1 MIIGKL
7 DRKLKLYKQVFTTN
21 EYGERDVTTKTSVTI
36 LGNFIFKG
44 GKTSFDADALI
55 NEDTIDCLIRYR
67 TDIGTSPQ
75 YFISNGTTNYSIKS
89 IQEIGRKD
97 AMLLKLEQ
105 NDVIDLSAVNTFFE
119 YTINTNNTVDIFS
132 SSATQYGLPTRAS
145 GTYDFVVDWGDGSTN
160 TITTYNDANGLHT
173 YSSAGTYTI
182 KIKGVFSGIITTLDT
197 GVWNVGRIDTLK
209 ILDIKSYGPLIIQ
222 DSLAFKDCTNLTS
235 SATDNL
241 QFNTTDA
248 TSTFQDTNFN
258 GVVDNWDVSNITNF
272 SDFFHGSQFN
282 QDCNNWN
289 ISKAT
294 DLSSMFESTP
304 FNKSLSKWDLSSVT
318 NTGSMFGANTV
329 FNQDISMWNVSSLT
343 TAVTMFSGATAFD
356 QSLATWNVTALT
368 GNQLTFFGGGSGL
381 STANYDATLI
391 GWAAQNVNSG
401 VSINFGSSQFTGGG
415 EAEAARASLVSKGW
429 TITDGGSV

>member
-7 DRKLKLYKQVFTTN
+7 DRKLKLFKQVFTTN
-21 EYGERDVTTKTSVTI
+21 EYGERDISSNTFVTI
-36 LGNFIFKG
+36 LGNFDFKG

-105 NDVIDLSAVNTFFE
+105 NDVIDLSGINTFFE
-119 YTINTNNTVDIFS
+119 YTINTNNTGTGS
-132 SSATQYGLPTRAS
+132 STSTQYGLPTRLS
-145 GTYDFVVDWGDGSTN
+145 GTYDFVVDWGDGNTN

-173 YSSAGTYTI
+173 YGSAGTYTI
-182 KIKGVFSGIITTLDT
+182 KIKGVFSGINTTIDT
-197 GVWNVGRIDTLK
+197 SGWNFGRIDTLK

-222 DSLAFKDCTNLTS
+222 DSLAFKNCTNLTS

-294 DLSSMFESTP
+294 TLTSMFEDCP

-318 NTGSMFGANTV
+318 TTSSMFGGNTA
-329 FNQDISMWNVSSLT
+329 FNQDVSMWNVSSLSS
-343 TAVTMFSGATAFD
+343 AVTMFSGATAFD
-356 QSLATWNVTALT
+356 KSLALWDVTALS
-368 GNQLTFFGGGSGL
+368 GNQLTFFGSGSGL

-401 VSINFGSSQFTGGG
+401 VSINFGSSQYTAGG
-415 EAEAARASLVSKGW
+415 EAAAARATLVTKGW
-429 TITDGGSV
+429 TITDGGTA

>member
-7 DRKLKLYKQVFTTN
+7 DRKLKLFKQVFTTN
-21 EYGERDVTTKTSVTI
+21 EYGERDVSSNTFVTI
-36 LGNFIFKG
+36 LGNFDFKG

-105 NDVIDLSAVNTFFE
+105 NDVIDLTGINTFFE
-119 YTINTNNTVDIFS
+119 YTINTNNTGLAS
-132 SSATQYGLPTRAS
+132 STATQYGLPTRAT
-145 GTYDFVVDWGDGSTN
+145 GTYDFTVDWGDGNTN

-173 YSSAGTYTI
+173 YGSAGTYTI

-197 GVWNVGRIDTLK
+197 GVWNANRTDPLK

-222 DSLAFKDCTNLTS
+222 DSAAFKDCTNLTS

-248 TSTFQDTNFN
+248 SDTFQDTNFN

-282 QDCNNWN
+282 QECNNWN

-294 DLSSMFESTP
+294 DLSNMFDDCP

-318 NTGSMFGANTV
+318 NTSSMFGGNTA
-329 FNQDISMWNVSSLT
+329 FNQDVSMWNVSSLT

-356 QSLATWNVTALT
+356 QSLALWNVTALS
-368 GNQLTFFGGGSGL
+368 GNQLTFFGSGSGL

-401 VSINFGSSQFTGGG
+401 VSINFGTSQYTAGG
-415 EAEAARASLVSKGW
+415 EAAAARASLVSKGW
-429 TITDGGSV
+429 TITDGGTA

>member
-36 LGNFIFKG
+36 LGNFNFKS

-55 NEDTIDCLIRYR
+55 NDETIECLIRFR

-89 IQEIGRKD
+89 IKEIGRKD
-97 AMLLKLEQ
+97 AMLLTLEQ
-105 NDVIDLSAVNTFFE
+105 NDVVDLSAVNTFFE
-119 YTINTNNTVDIFS
+119 YTINTNNTSFGS
-132 SSATQYGLPTRAS
+132 STTTQYGLPTRAT

-173 YSSAGTYTI
+173 YSTAGTYTI
-182 KIKGVFSGIITTLDT
+182 KIKGVFSGINTFI
-197 GVWNVGRIDTLK
+197 GNAGWNIGRIDQLK

-222 DSLAFKDCTNLTS
+222 DSDAFKDCTNLTS
-235 SATDNL
+235 SATDKL

-248 TSTFQDTNFN
+248 SSTFQDTNFN
-258 GVVDNWDVSNITNF
+258 GVVNTWEVGTITNF
-272 SDFFHGSQFN
+272 SNFFHGSQFN
-282 QDCNNWN
+282 QDCNSWN
-289 ISKAT
+289 VSQAT
-294 DLSSMFESTP
+294 NLNSMFESTP
-304 FNKSLSKWDLSSVT
+304 FNKSLSEWDVSSVT
-318 NTGSMFGANTV
+318 TMQQMFGANTV
-329 FNQDISMWNVSSLT
+329 FNQDISVWSTSSLFNI
-343 TAVTMFSGATAFD
+343 ALMFFGATAFN
-356 QSLATWNVTALT
+356 QSLANWDVTSLS
-368 GNQLTFFGGGSGL
+368 GNQTSFMANGAGL

-401 VSINFGSSQFTGGG
+401 VSINFGASQYTAGG
-415 EAEAARASLVSKGW
+415 EAAAARATLISKGW
-429 TITDGGSV
+429 TITDGGTA